1 LDCHV
6 WTGTRIS
13 EFDSAHDVRPPLS
26 EVFLWLKADPATG
39 CRMATTHEWA
49 APTVI
54 GLAGFAMTTML
65 TGLNIAGYFP
75 GGAALALAFIWGGVA
90 QFVAGWVGLRQGNIF
105 AGTVFVGYGSF
116 WIALFMLGDAGVGLP
131 TQPDMLGFWLMWT
144 LFTFIFLIN
153 SPKHGPGIAT
163 TFVLL
168 FLGFVLLDAV
178 SAGVA
183 NLAKASGI
191 EIFLTGL
198 VAWYV
203 AMAVETNANYGRK
216 ILPA

>member
-1 LDCHV
+1 MAGEGD
-6 WTGTRIS
+6 WA
-13 EFDSAHDVRPPLS
+13 DSA
-26 EVFLWLKADPATG
+26 
-39 CRMATTHEWA
+39 
-49 APTVI
+49 VI

-90 QFVAGWVGLRQGNIF
+90 QFVAGWVALKGGKIF
-105 AGTVFVGYGSF
+105 TGTVFVGYGSF
-116 WIALFMLGDAGVGLP
+116 WIALFLLGDTAVGLP
-131 TQPDMLGFWLMWT
+131 AQSDMLGFWLMWT

-163 TFVLL
+163 AFVLL

-178 SAGVA
+178 SAGMST
-183 NLAKASGI
+183 LTKAAGF

-203 AMAVETNANYGRK
+203 AMAIETNANYGRK